1 MIQYLTDFLWKTLM
15 KAKTGMFDIFLSNI
29 FLKFEGKIYEKHN
42 NIIFGNEIELLY
54 LLLYF
59 AYINTY
65 LRV

>member
-1 MIQYLTDFLWKTLM
+1 M